1 MKQPD
6 IRQTMRNIA
15 LIVCGSAVFA
25 LGFDLFLE
33 PNHINTG
40 GLTGVAML
48 LQTAFGVGSVG
59 IISLILNIPLFL
71 LGYRFLGKRF
81 FFGSL
86 MGMVGTSLFLELFA
100 PLPIPETEPLLATL
114 YGGACI
120 GVGLGLV
127 LVAGASTG
135 GVDIIAS
142 LLRKKHP
149 HLRMG
154 KIILLMDTLVVAMTG
169 VVYHDIS
176 KALYSAVA
184 LYISSVVLDNLLYG
198 MDRSTVAIIISD
210 RYREIADATATELER
225 GVTMLDGHGGYTGND
240 KTVLLVAVSR
250 RQSARLTQLVRR
262 IDPDAFVIL
271 QQAHQVLGEGFAR
284 YSDTM

>member
-1 MKQPD
+1 M
-6 IRQTMRNIA
+6 RQAVRSIA
-15 LIVCGSAVFA
+15 LIVLGSVVFA

-48 LQTAFGVGSVG
+48 LQSVLGFGSIG
-59 IISLILNIPLFL
+59 IITVILNIPLFL

-86 MGMVGTSLFLELFA
+86 MGMLGTSAFLEVFSS
-100 PLPIPETEPLLATL
+100 LPAVQTEPLLATL
-114 YGGACI
+114 YGGACV
-120 GVGLGLV
+120 GAGLGLV
-127 LVAGASTG
+127 FAAGASTG
-135 GVDIIAS
+135 GVDIAAS
-142 LLRKKHP
+142 LLRKKFS

-154 KIILLMDTLVVAMTG
+154 KLMLALDALVVTLTG

-176 KALYSAVA
+176 KALYSAVG
-184 LYISSVVLDNLLYG
+184 LYVSSVVLDSVLYG
-198 MDRSTVAIIISD
+198 MDKSTVAIIISD
-210 RYREIADATATELER
+210 SHREIADAVAVELER
-225 GVTMLDGHGGYTGND
+225 GVTLLDGHGGHTGKD
-240 KTVLLVAVSR
+240 KTVLLVAVRR
-250 RQSARLTQLVRR
+250 RQSARLTQIVRR

>member
-1 MKQPD
+1 MKRSD
-6 IRQTMRNIA
+6 IRQALRSIA

-40 GLTGVAML
+40 GLTGAAML
-48 LQTAFGVGSVG
+48 LRTALGFGSIGV
-59 IISLILNIPLFL
+59 ITLILNIPLFL
-71 LGYRFLGKRF
+71 LGYRILGKRF

-86 MGMVGTSLFLELFA
+86 LGMLGTSVFLELFS
-100 PLPIPETEPLLATL
+100 PLPAVETEPLLATL
-114 YGGACI
+114 YGGVCVGA
-120 GVGLGLV
+120 GLGLV
-127 LVAGASTG
+127 FVAGASTG

-154 KIILLMDTLVVAMTG
+154 KLMLMIDALVVALTG

-176 KALYSAVA
+176 RALYSAVG
-184 LYISSVVLDNLLYG
+184 LYVSSVVLDSLLYG
-198 MDRSTVAIIISD
+198 MDKSTVAIIISD
-210 RYREIADATATELER
+210 SHREIADAVATELER
-225 GVTMLDGHGGYTGND
+225 GVTLLDGHGGHTGKD
-240 KTVLLVAVSR
+240 KTVLLVAVRR
-250 RQSARLTQLVRR
+250 RQSARLTQIVRR